1 MNNKKGISPLIATV
15 LLIGATI
22 ALAAL
27 VMVWSQ
33 NLFKTTTERTKEG
46 IEAEMICTEVQFRV
60 DSAIGTSTPSTLRI
74 TNNGDQDIKTF
85 IARVYDDEGNVELGT
100 VTGDILSSYGSE
112 AYTIGYG
119 EGTTATHVE
128 LIPVILLENNNEKTC
143 GTNIEK
149 VTLAAA

>member
-1 MNNKKGISPLIATV
+1 MNKKGISPLIATV

-33 NLFKTTTERTKEG
+33 NLFKSTTDRTKAG

-60 DSAIGTSTPSTLRI
+60 DSAVGTDASSTLRI
-74 TNNGDQDIKTF
+74 TNNGDHDIVDF
-85 IARVYDDEGNVELGT
+85 IARVYEGEDVELG
-100 VTGDILSSYGSE
+100 VLTGDILSSYGSE
-112 AYTIGYG
+112 EYTITY
-119 EGTTATHVE
+119 TSTAATQIE

-143 GTNIEK
+143 GTNVEK
-149 VTLAAA
+149 VTLTAAA